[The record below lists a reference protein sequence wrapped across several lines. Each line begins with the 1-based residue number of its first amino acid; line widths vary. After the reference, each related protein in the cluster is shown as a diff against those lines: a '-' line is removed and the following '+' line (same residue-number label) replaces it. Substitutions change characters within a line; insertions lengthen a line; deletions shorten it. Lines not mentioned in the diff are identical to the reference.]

1 MILLIG
7 FMAVLICV
15 GIAAA
20 ILFFGRYL
28 SRKSK
33 KAEQKTAGSI
43 LLQILLFIIASGM
56 IIFGLYV
63 LWNIIDFVGNFP

>member
-7 FMAVLICV
+7 FMAVLICI

-20 ILFFGRYL
+20 ILFFGWYL
-28 SRKSK
+28 SRKNK
-33 KAEQKTAGSI
+33 KVGQKTVVAI
-43 LLQILLFIIASGM
+43 LLRILLFIIASGI

-63 LWNIIDFVGNFP
+63 IWNIIDFVGNFP